1 MFALLGVLAGGVI
14 ADELGGLQQL
24 HGKAGQHVS
33 KQDPQKLNQLPE
45 SVRSSELIART
56 DRGLRLTA
64 ALYVCHG
71 AARHLRQTGRLPD
84 AIGGPW
90 SVIPMRH
97 VIEERGIDFELT
109 EDEELVYDA
118 IIREGRLPGG
128 AVRLVDPDGEAPS
141 GGSSGE
147 LQKVIAESSGALDD
161 RSVEFVTLLRHS
173 GILGDEDW
181 SQIIEELRDAL
192 RFLARPNR
200 TVARDA
206 EAHLVIDLD
215 ADPRNADW
223 LRSASANRLAGHHL
237 PLWSSLWLWRLGHD
251 RAPSFWSKIRA
262 AARDFGCQPF
272 PPPTTATKI
281 S

>member
-1 MFALLGVLAGGVI
+1 
-14 ADELGGLQQL
+14 
-24 HGKAGQHVS
+24 
-33 KQDPQKLNQLPE
+33 
-45 SVRSSELIART
+45 
-56 DRGLRLTA
+56 
-64 ALYVCHG
+64 
-71 AARHLRQTGRLPD
+71 
-84 AIGGPW
+84 
-90 SVIPMRH
+90 MRH